1 MNLLVNGIS
10 FGLAGLGKLCP
21 QPSERTQFLLFG
33 VISYGLTKHSL
44 TIRNI
49 RGTIVLIKR
58 MHGLKKF
65 ASIPDLSQNMF
76 ASLR

>member
-1 MNLLVNGIS
+1 MGEIPGS
-10 FGLAGLGKLCP
+10 TLCA
-21 QPSERTQFLLFG
+21 QPSERTQLLLFG